1 MIVIKGRDAMIRPS
15 MRERTS
21 SMKFTRGISAN
32 LLRSL
37 DVTAVEIEMPISS
50 SLTVTIAGS
59 IRRTVRYYLSN
70 Y

>member
-1 MIVIKGRDAMIRPS
+1 
-15 MRERTS
+15 
-21 SMKFTRGISAN
+21 MKFTRGISAN

-37 DVTAVEIEMPISS
+37 DVTAAEIEMPISS

>member
-1 MIVIKGRDAMIRPS
+1 
-15 MRERTS
+15 
-21 SMKFTRGISAN
+21 
-32 LLRSL
+32 
-37 DVTAVEIEMPISS
+37 MPISS